1 MPKLKRS
8 APKKAKHARVKLEME
23 KFKSGELHSGSKKG
37 PIVTNPKQA
46 IAISLSESGQS
57 RKKKRG
63 KFAKRARMALK

>member
-8 APKKAKHARVKLEME
+8 ASKQAKRKRVKEEMD
-23 KFKSGELHSGSKKG
+23 KFKSGSLHSGSKSG

-57 RKKKRG
+57 RKKSKR
-63 KFAKRARMALK
+63 KRK